1 VHTAALCVELILVHS
16 RTPIFLRRREMCS
29 ARDPRERLSFAS
41 NLAIPSRR
49 SNRKCV
55 VEKSLVCAY
64 SDMAAEEESDE
75 MKIEDDYIPGKSLNL
90 VSTSNL
96 VLLGMLIINFWVG
109 VCMQYICVRC
119 RLLGV
124 GWCVY
129 GW

>member
-1 VHTAALCVELILVHS
+1 MCAYCRTLCRADPCPLKDVN
-16 RTPIFLRRREMCS
+16 FLGKREICS
-29 ARDPRERLSFAS
+29 ARIPRERLSSAP
-41 NLAIPSRR
+41 NPAIPSRR

-55 VEKSLVCAY
+55 VQKSLVCAY
-64 SDMAAEEESDE
+64 SDMAVEESDE
-75 MKIEDDYIPGKSLNL
+75 TKIEDNYIIGKSLNL

-124 GWCVY
+124 GW
-129 GW
+129 